1 MPVVTR
7 EGVKQKKVSMMVKT
21 GPPGTGDKESQDH
34 DALGQPRGSLVVV
47 LLSASEAGQ
56 SP

>member
-21 GPPGTGDKESQDH
+21 GPPGTGDKESQDR
-34 DALGQPRGSLVVV
+34 DALGEPGGSLVVV